1 MIKKYLEIISFII
14 IVFILIILSYLK
26 ITNYLVKVNE
36 QKEHDRVKS
45 IIKKKEKELVTI
57 NLINSHFNSSVIVQ
71 RDAKLYNLVD
81 NKYKEIGIIYK
92 DAIIYLEDK
101 QDITINTK
109 YFKIEN
115 LDYYI
120 EYKNV
125 KPTIDNYT
133 KDLDYKNYIPFDENV
148 ITKDTTNLYSEN
160 DKLAITLNQSID
172 LPLIIKD
179 NSKYYVEYGNKLY
192 HIKSTEAEL
201 VKKRTNS
208 EALATN
214 IATLAY
220 HFLYDASKPTTCNQ
234 IICLSNI
241 KFDEQMKYL
250 KENNYYTATMK
261 AFELW
266 IDKKIRLPK
275 NTVVLTIDDGFSQ
288 EEGIKV
294 LEKYGLHAT
303 LFLITSWT
311 TPDQYKTNVYEY
323 HSHSHDMHNTGVCP
337 NGQGGGIQCLPKN
350 TIINDLK
357 TSQKILNGTTVFCYP
372 FYEYNDYSISLL
384 KESGYT
390 MAFGGLRTKT
400 YQGYN
405 KYRLPRYTILSSDTL
420 ASFISYIK

>member
-26 ITNYLVKVNE
+26 ITNYLVMVNE

-45 IIKKKEKELVTI
+45 IIEKKENELVTI

-71 RDAKLYNLVD
+71 SDAKLYNLVD

-192 HIKSTEAEL
+192 YIKSTEAEL

-220 HFLYDASKPTTCNQ
+220 HFFYDASKPTTCNQ

-294 LEKYGLHAT
+294 LEKHGLHAT

-323 HSHSHDMHNTGVCP
+323 HSHSHDMHNTSVCP

-384 KESGYT
+384 KEAGYT